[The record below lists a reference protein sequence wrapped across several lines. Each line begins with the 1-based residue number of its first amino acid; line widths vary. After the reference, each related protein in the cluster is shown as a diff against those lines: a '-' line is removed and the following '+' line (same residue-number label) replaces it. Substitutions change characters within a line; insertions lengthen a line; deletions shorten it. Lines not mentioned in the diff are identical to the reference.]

1 MSHVGVREESNWR
14 LVYAKARISQ
24 DMVMPERAW
33 EGDFLQSICIQ
44 NAGNLCFF
52 LGEVVSCGIC
62 TGGKIGHPGP
72 LLQIPEA

>member
-33 EGDFLQSICIQ
+33 EGDFFAIHLY
-44 NAGNLCFF
+44 
-52 LGEVVSCGIC
+52 
-62 TGGKIGHPGP
+62 TK
-72 LLQIPEA
+72 